1 MGPTKAIYPGTFSG
15 RQLSRLTTNASPKQI
30 SSTDMPPELDHEE
43 DYVSE
48 EDSDFAPEDGVEQ
61 DLSASEDD
69 VPDAAKPKPK
79 RQAGDRAAEDAG
91 FDNSGDEGIIEKGK
105 KRQKKAK
112 AKDRTAGEDEGGEG
126 GLVKTR
132 SMRAAEYA

>member
-1 MGPTKAIYPGTFSG
+1 
-15 RQLSRLTTNASPKQI
+15 
-30 SSTDMPPELDHEE
+30 MPPELDHEE

-48 EDSDFAPEDGVEQ
+48 EDSDFAPEDGGDQ
-61 DLSASEDD
+61 DLSASDDD

-79 RQAGDRAAEDAG
+79 RQAGDRDAEDTG

-112 AKDRTAGEDEGGEG
+112 AKDGVTGEDEGGEG

>member
-1 MGPTKAIYPGTFSG
+1 
-15 RQLSRLTTNASPKQI
+15 
-30 SSTDMPPELDHEE
+30 MPPELDHEE